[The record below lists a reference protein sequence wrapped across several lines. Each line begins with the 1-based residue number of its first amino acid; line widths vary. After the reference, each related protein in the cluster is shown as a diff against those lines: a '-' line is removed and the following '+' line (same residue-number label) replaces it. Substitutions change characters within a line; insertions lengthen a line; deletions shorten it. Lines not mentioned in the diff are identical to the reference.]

1 MFKQLAVSMS
11 VAAQRLHAY
20 LLLLFA
26 GELLSTSQASTD
38 AEGAQALTNGILPE
52 PTHAAVSF
60 ADTYSPNDAPGDM
73 LAPSSLSLKQ
83 AAADQA
89 AAADVPEAAADLH
102 LPGTIAD
109 RELVTQGVMTLADP
123 AGAAAAAG
131 AAPVVVILV
140 GVPGSGKSTFCA
152 RLIAKGNT
160 TWVRVNQDSI
170 SNGKR
175 GSKQQCQAAARN
187 AVLAGHSCILD
198 RCHQDAQQRSD
209 FIKLAAGLHCEVRMK
224 THSTFRLDACDSQS
238 YLQSW
243 LSSPRLLIWVFV
255 VSVRVFLPAPIMHAT
270 ERADGNK
277 CS

>member
-1 MFKQLAVSMS
+1 M
-11 VAAQRLHAY
+11 AAQRGFTYIMLF
-20 LLLLFA
+20 LFA

-52 PTHAAVSF
+52 PTHAAVS
-60 ADTYSPNDAPGDM
+60 S
-73 LAPSSLSLKQ
+73 
-83 AAADQA
+83 ADQA

-102 LPGTIAD
+102 LSGTTAD
-109 RELVTQGVMTLADP
+109 RELVTQGVVTLAEP
-123 AGAAAAAG
+123 AGSAAAAG

-170 SNGKR
+170 SNGRR
-175 GSKQQCQAAARN
+175 GSKQQCLAAARN

-209 FIKLAAGLHCEVRMK
+209 FIKLAAGLHCEVRMN
-224 THSTFRLDACDSQS
+224 THSTFRLDAFDSQS
-238 YLQSW
+238 
-243 LSSPRLLIWVFV
+243 
-255 VSVRVFLPAPIMHAT
+255 
-270 ERADGNK
+270 
-277 CS
+277 

>member
-1 MFKQLAVSMS
+1 MLF
-11 VAAQRLHAY
+11 
-20 LLLLFA
+20 LFA

-52 PTHAAVSF
+52 PTHAAVS
-60 ADTYSPNDAPGDM
+60 S
-73 LAPSSLSLKQ
+73 
-83 AAADQA
+83 ADQA

-102 LPGTIAD
+102 LSGTTAD
-109 RELVTQGVMTLADP
+109 RELVTQGVVTLAEP
-123 AGAAAAAG
+123 AGSAAAAG

-170 SNGKR
+170 SNGRR
-175 GSKQQCQAAARN
+175 GSKQQCLAAARN

-209 FIKLAAGLHCEVRMK
+209 FIKLAAGLHCEVRMN
-224 THSTFRLDACDSQS
+224 THSTFRLDAFDSQS
-238 YLQSW
+238 
-243 LSSPRLLIWVFV
+243 
-255 VSVRVFLPAPIMHAT
+255 
-270 ERADGNK
+270 
-277 CS
+277 

>member
-38 AEGAQALTNGILPE
+38 AEGAQALTNGILLE
-52 PTHAAVSF
+52 PTHTAVSS

-73 LAPSSLSLKQ
+73 LAPSSLSPNDAPGDMLAPSSLSPKQ

-109 RELVTQGVMTLADP
+109 RELVTQGVVTLADP

-152 RLIAKGNT
+152 RLIANGNT
-160 TWVRVNQDSI
+160 TWARVNQDSI

-175 GSKQQCQAAARN
+175 GSKQQCLAAARN

-224 THSTFRLDACDSQS
+224 THSTFRLDAFDSQ
-238 YLQSW
+238 
-243 LSSPRLLIWVFV
+243 R
-255 VSVRVFLPAPIMHAT
+255 
-270 ERADGNK
+270 
-277 CS
+277 